1 MSGAVARP
9 AATGASFTS
18 GDWTTVGWV
27 TGAASDRS
35 VVRITARRCG
45 DEIRGSGVIV
55 DGRVLTN
62 RHVVEGARALVL
74 TTSDGEAHDVTN
86 IETSGGLDLA
96 RLNAPGLTDG
106 VALATSAPP
115 VDSTVRLA
123 GFPGGR
129 EFVAREATV
138 VDLVRGVVPVDPPVA
153 THLDVT
159 VVPGESGSALI
170 DSDGLL
176 AGLLYAKAT
185 ADGGGLAIDAVRVR
199 LGLATLEPKSFAS
212 C

>member
-1 MSGAVARP
+1 MR
-9 AATGASFTS
+9 
-18 GDWTTVGWV
+18 
-27 TGAASDRS
+27 
-35 VVRITARRCG
+35 
-45 DEIRGSGVIV
+45 
-55 DGRVLTN
+55 
-62 RHVVEGARALVL
+62 
-74 TTSDGEAHDVTN
+74 
-86 IETSGGLDLA
+86 
-96 RLNAPGLTDG
+96 
-106 VALATSAPP
+106 PP
-115 VDSTVRLA
+115 VTTKADFYRRSRAGEFGNTNPEWFTIREWLGRTDYADCTHWGVRHSRLA

-129 EFVAREATV
+129 EFAAREATV